1 MSFQLTF
8 FLSSDTLRQ
17 WNFSPDKE
25 DCCAKTSVSRLWY
38 SISLPNPGHF
48 SFLKKKK
55 KKVLSEKKES
65 IPTTWLLGKNPSPEE
80 FTRTHLWTGL
90 YRCSHLQR
98 AAVSSA
104 RLVKHIVETLQM
116 KSLGRPGQWGGRKE
130 PKAVPLRA
138 RINPKHVNYGSQLWA
153 PGSPCKDQIKG

>member
-8 FLSSDTLRQ
+8 FLSSDILRQ

-25 DCCAKTSVSRLWY
+25 DCCAKTLFLDYGILFHSQTPDIFL
-38 SISLPNPGHF
+38 SL
-48 SFLKKKK
+48 KK

-104 RLVKHIVETLQM
+104 RLVKHIMETLQM
-116 KSLGRPGQWGGRKE
+116 KSLGRPGQRGRRKE
-130 PKAVPLRA
+130 PKAVPPRA